1 VNGVLD
7 KLAPRLR
14 AAELRGG
21 KR

>member
-1 VNGVLD
+1 GVLD

>member
-1 VNGVLD
+1 NGVLD